1 MQNYLYFIAKQTVSE
16 RLNNMLEVAE
26 LVKDKSRTKGSN
38 LVMPRYLNIIFFFPK
53 KIMYNNSQIYSHF

>member
-38 LVMPRYLNIIFFFPK
+38 LVMPRYLIFFFPK